1 MDSKLVVEQMSGR
14 WQIKHPDM
22 RQLAMQAQ
30 KLARQLG
37 QVRYT
42 WVPRAQNGAAD
53 ALANSAMDGKPVHR
67 DPAAEAVILEDDLQ
81 PTGEPAPVVTTVTH
95 LLRHGQTEHTP
106 ERRFSGSSDLPLSE
120 LGRAEAWAAARS
132 LKVRGIDAIVSSP
145 LRRCRETAAAAA
157 DVLGLPVQVD
167 DDLRELDFGEWE
179 GLTRDEAMGRNP
191 LALRRFFGATDVRA
205 PGGESIADVSTR
217 VAKARQRILREHA
230 GETVLVVSHVTPI
243 KLLLAAGLGVGDD
256 VVHRVFLEAA
266 SLCTVAWSSD
276 GRSSVRLV
284 NDTSHLR

>member
-1 MDSKLVVEQMSGR
+1 MFEPNWGWSLPAHLWLVSG
-14 WQIKHPDM
+14 WS
-22 RQLAMQAQ
+22 AQ
-30 KLARQLG
+30 C
-37 QVRYT
+37 
-42 WVPRAQNGAAD
+42 
-53 ALANSAMDGKPVHR
+53 R
-67 DPAAEAVILEDDLQ
+67 DPYEASTCTTDLGTKNG
-81 PTGEPAPVVTTVTH
+81 P
-95 LLRHGQTEHTP
+95 
-106 ERRFSGSSDLPLSE
+106 
-120 LGRAEAWAAARS
+120 
-132 LKVRGIDAIVSSP
+132 SSP

-157 DVLGLPVQVD
+157 DVLGLPVEVD

-205 PGGESIADVSTR
+205 PGGESIADVGTR
-217 VAKARQRILREHA
+217 VARARQRILQKHA

-276 GRSSVRLV
+276 GRTSVRLV